1 MAIQIREYQPKD
13 LEHIERLMNDFEEYL
28 VGIDDLS
35 FMRPFADKGREYT
48 RLCIEKT
55 QKEDGVVLLAENRG
69 EVVGMILGV
78 MHPQS
83 RTSVL
88 EEGERVYARVTDLY
102 ITEEYRKKGVGKQLI
117 EAIELHFKNK
127 GCEVLTIGVLAPN
140 KNAYEFYKRVGYKDR
155 AIDLVKI
162 L

>member
-102 ITEEYRKKGVGKQLI
+102 IRKHRNGPVGH
-117 EAIELHFKNK
+117 IELAFKK
-127 GCEVLTIGVLAPN
+127 EQMKFVDVEKSRKFEDYAVSETRYSPGSSI
-140 KNAYEFYKRVGYKDR
+140 
-155 AIDLVKI
+155 
-162 L
+162 